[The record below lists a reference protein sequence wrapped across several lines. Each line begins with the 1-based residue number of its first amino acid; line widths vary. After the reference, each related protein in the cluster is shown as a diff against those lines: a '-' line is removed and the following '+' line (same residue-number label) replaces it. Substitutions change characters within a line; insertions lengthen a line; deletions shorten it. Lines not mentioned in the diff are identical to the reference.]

1 MPTMEKKSVTV
12 TLEQAQF
19 ICQKVTSGEYASDSE
34 VIRDALRVLAER
46 DRAVEAWLHNT
57 VAETYDRVEAGN
69 GTFYSIDQA
78 RELLETRLQVPA

>member
-19 ICQKVTSGEYASDSE
+19 IGQKVTSGEYASDSE

-46 DRAVEAWLHNT
+46 DRAVEGWLRNT
-57 VAETYDRVEAGN
+57 VATTYDRVATGN
-69 GTFYSIDQA
+69 GKFSTIDQA
-78 RELLETRLQVPA
+78 RELLEARLQVSQ